1 MPAAGFYAVESYS
14 IRFGRDGEWYSDGER
29 IANRRIAALFSRSLR
44 RRPEGG
50 FMLQVGDE
58 SASVEVEN
66 TPFVIRAIDG
76 NPEEGFV
83 AVLNDESVETLD
95 LQTLRVDD
103 DNAFV
108 CNVKGGEFEA
118 RLLRPAHYQLARW
131 IRPAADGRFLIRC
144 DGREY
149 PITPR

>member
-131 IRPAADGRFLIRC
+131 IRPAAGDRFLIRC